1 MAILTL
7 NDKQYD
13 IEKLSPEAQAKLNSA
28 RFCEQKME
36 SLEAELSM
44 IRTARAA
51 YLQALPELVSDDALI
66 APAVASVATKAT
78 AKKAPAAKKAPV
90 AKKATTAK
98 KSPAAKKPTTRKA
111 PVRKAAA
118 SKANTAE

>member
-44 IRTARAA
+44 IRTARSA
-51 YLQALPELVSDDALI
+51 YLQALPELVSDDALV
-66 APAVASVATKAT
+66 APVVAPVAAKAT
-78 AKKAPAAKKAPV
+78 AKKAPAAKKATA
-90 AKKATTAK
+90 AKKAPVEK
-98 KSPAAKKPTTRKA
+98 KTTTRKT

-118 SKANTAE
+118 SKAKTAE